1 MKISYTILLQ
11 DNPDY
16 DYDNYDEDIAPRT
29 CQPHAE
35 EELVWGAPSITLEG
49 KERFECPADKWLE
62 PMNEGVLTSQIL
74 TTGDLQVLSGFF
86 FVSIYIYFLRKT
98 KIID

>member
-1 MKISYTILLQ
+1 MFLQ

-35 EELVWGAPSITLEG
+35 DELVWGAPSITLEG
-49 KERFECPADKWLE
+49 EGRFECASDKWLE
-62 PMNEGVLTSQIL
+62 PRNEGVLSSEIL
-74 TTGDLQVLSGFF
+74 PTGDLQVLPSL
-86 FVSIYIYFLRKT
+86 YFLYLFVLSRQKESFFL
-98 KIID
+98 K